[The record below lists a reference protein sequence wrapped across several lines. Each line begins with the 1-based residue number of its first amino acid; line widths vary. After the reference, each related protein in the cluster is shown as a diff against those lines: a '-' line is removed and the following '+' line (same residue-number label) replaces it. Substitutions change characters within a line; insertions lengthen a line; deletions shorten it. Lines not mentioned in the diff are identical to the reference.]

1 MDWLAGTWAVFRK
14 DLRIELR
21 SRYAVNSLL
30 LFVLG
35 SLLLVL
41 FAVGP
46 EPLSVRVQSA
56 LLWIVMLFAASIGL
70 GRSFVAEQENGT
82 VLLLQLNTRP
92 SMVFAGKLLFNLLM
106 VMLLTT
112 LATSTFLFLLNIE
125 VPAPGLLA
133 LTLGTGAVGLASATT
148 LLAALVARAARE
160 GPLLPVLLLPLLMPL
175 LVSGTSAT
183 RKALAGLP
191 WVQAQDELLTLI
203 GFAGATIS
211 AAVVLFDYVWKE

>member
-1 MDWLAGTWAVFRK
+1 MDWLAGTWAIFRK

-21 SRYAVNSLL
+21 TRYALNSLL

-46 EPLSVRVQSA
+46 QPLTARVQSA

-70 GRSFVAEQENGT
+70 GRSFVAEQEQGT

-92 SMVFAGKLLFNLLM
+92 SMVFAGKLLFNLLT
-106 VMLLTT
+106 VGLLTG
-112 LATSTFLFLLNIE
+112 LAAGAFLFLLNVE
-125 VPAPGLLA
+125 VPAPGLLG
-133 LTLGTGAVGLASATT
+133 LTLATGAVGLASATT
-148 LLAALVARAARE
+148 LLAALVARAARK
-160 GPLLPVLLLPLLMPL
+160 GPLLPVLLLPLLIPL
-175 LVSGTSAT
+175 LVAGTSAT

-191 WVQAQDELLTLI
+191 GVQAQDELLTLI

-211 AAVVLFDYVWKE
+211 AAVVLFDYVWQE

>member
-1 MDWLAGTWAVFRK
+1 MDWLAGTWAIFRK
-14 DLRIELR
+14 DLRVELR
-21 SRYAVNSLL
+21 TRYALNSLL

-46 EPLSVRVQSA
+46 QPLTARVQSA

-70 GRSFVAEQENGT
+70 GRSFVAEQEQGT

-92 SMVFAGKLLFNLLM
+92 SMVFAGKLLFNLLT
-106 VMLLTT
+106 VGLLTS
-112 LATSTFLFLLNIE
+112 LAAGAFLFLLNVE
-125 VPAPGLLA
+125 VPAPGLLG
-133 LTLGTGAVGLASATT
+133 LTLATGAVGLASATT
-148 LLAALVARAARE
+148 LLAALVARAARK
-160 GPLLPVLLLPLLMPL
+160 GPLLPVLLLPLLIPL
-175 LVSGTSAT
+175 LVAGTSAT

-211 AAVVLFDYVWKE
+211 AAVVLFDYVWQE